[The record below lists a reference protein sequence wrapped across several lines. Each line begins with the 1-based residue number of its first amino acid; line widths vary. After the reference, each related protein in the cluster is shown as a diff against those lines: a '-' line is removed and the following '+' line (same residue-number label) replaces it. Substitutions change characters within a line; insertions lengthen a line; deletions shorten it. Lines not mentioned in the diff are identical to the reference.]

1 MAVALSQAVPI
12 LRIFDEVK
20 AREFYI
26 GFLGFVENWDHRY
39 GDNFPLYLEIQRDG
53 CTIHLSE
60 HYGDCTPVSALR
72 IAVSDASALHAE
84 LTAKDYRY
92 AKPGFDPVDKEFCV
106 TDPFG
111 NHLIFHQA
119 E

>member
-1 MAVALSQAVPI
+1 MPVALGPAVPI
-12 LRIFDEVK
+12 LRMFDEAK

-26 GFLGFVENWDHRY
+26 GFLGFAVNWDHRY
-39 GDNFPLYLEIQRDG
+39 GDNFPLYLEIQRGG

-60 HYGDCTPVSALR
+60 HHGDCTPVSGLR
-72 IAVSDASALHAE
+72 IPVSDPQALHAE

-92 AKPGFDPVDKEFCV
+92 AKPGYDAAEKEFCV

-111 NHLIFHQA
+111 NRLIFHAA

>member
-1 MAVALSQAVPI
+1 VAVAFSQPVPI
-12 LRIFDEVK
+12 LRIFDQAK
-20 AREFYI
+20 ALEFYVE
-26 GFLGFVENWDHRY
+26 FLGFAVAWEHRY
-39 GDNFPLYLEIQRDG
+39 GDNFPLYLEIRRGG

-72 IAVSDASALHAE
+72 IAVSDAGALHTE
-84 LTAKDYRY
+84 ITAKDYRY
-92 AKPGFDPVDKEFCV
+92 AKPGYDAAEKEFSV

-111 NHLIFHQA
+111 NRLIFHQA